1 MITVIAVGKLKNDAF
16 RVLTDDY
23 MKRISRFMK
32 ISLTEV
38 ADRDCDSEGDAAV
51 EKEGEDILKRIPERS
66 YVISCTPEGRA
77 MDSVAFAERLQGVFN
92 SSVSDICF
100 IIGGSAGLSYKVKK
114 RSDMLLSFSS
124 FTFAHN
130 LFRVIL
136 TEQIYR
142 AFKIINHE
150 KYHK

>member
-32 ISLTEV
+32 ISLT
-38 ADRDCDSEGDAAV
+38 DCDSEGEAAV

-77 MDSVAFAERLQGVFN
+77 MDSVAFAERLQGIFN

-100 IIGGSAGLSYKVKK
+100 IIGGSAGLSDKVKK

>member
-1 MITVIAVGKLKNDAF
+1 MITIIAVGKLKNDAYKT
-16 RVLTDDY
+16 LTEDY
-23 MKRISRFMK
+23 LKRIYRFMK
-32 ISLTEV
+32 ITLVEV
-38 ADRDCDSEGDAAV
+38 SDRDCDGEGDAAV
-51 EKEGEDILKRIPERS
+51 EKEGEDILKKIPSRS
-66 YVISCTPEGRA
+66 FVISCTPEGKT
-77 MDSVAFAERLQGVFN
+77 MDSVAFARRLQDIFN

-100 IIGGSAGLSYKVKK
+100 IIGGSAGLSDKVKR

-142 AFKIINHE
+142 AFKIISNE
-150 KYHK
+150 RYHK

>member
-1 MITVIAVGKLKNDAF
+1 MITIIAVGKLKKNEF
-16 RVLTDDY
+16 RTLTEDY
-23 MKRISRFMK
+23 MKRISRFMR
-32 ISLTEV
+32 ITLLEV
-38 ADRDCDSEGDAAV
+38 ADRDCDSDPAGAV
-51 EKEGEDILKRIPERS
+51 EAEGEDILRKIPPRC
-66 YVISCTPEGRA
+66 YVVSCTPEGRSL
-77 MDSVAFAERLQGVFN
+77 DSVAFAEHLRQVFN

-100 IIGGSAGLSYKVKK
+100 VIGGSAGLSDKVKK
-114 RSDMLLSFSS
+114 RSDMCLSFSS